1 MVGWEVV
8 VLVWSRGPRLL
19 VQAVF
24 LLVFG
29 VLVLAPFIVVAAA
42 AFAGSWNGV
51 LPSDPTTTH
60 LSEALSGDELASIAV
75 SPETAFL
82 GGLLAVVFGTWGA
95 LAARSAT
102 PGLAR
107 LTDALH
113 HLPIA
118 VPSVVVGLSLLVAFS
133 RPPLLLNGTKWIVVI
148 AHLVL
153 MVAFTYGTVTAALQR
168 TDAVYADVA
177 ASLGA
182 SAARV
187 LWQVRLPMLRPA
199 IVSAAGL
206 SVALS
211 MGEVGAT
218 IMVYPAS
225 WRTVPVGVFALTD
238 RGQTFTAAAES
249 LVLLV
254 VTVVLVVGLD
264 RLRGKATS

>member
-1 MVGWEVV
+1 M
-8 VLVWSRGPRLL
+8 LVWSRGSRLV
-19 VQAVF
+19 VQGIF

-29 VLVLAPFIVVAAA
+29 VLVLAPFVVVAAA

-51 LPSDPTTTH
+51 LPSDPTAAH
-60 LSEALSGDELASIAV
+60 LREALSGDELASLAV
-75 SPETAFL
+75 SLQTAFL
-82 GGLLAVVFGTWGA
+82 GGLLAVGFGTWAA
-95 LAARSAT
+95 LASRAAT

-118 VPSVVVGLSLLVAFS
+118 VPSVVVGLGLLVAFS

-153 MVAFTYGTVTAALQR
+153 MVAFTYGTVAAALQR
-168 TDAVYADVA
+168 TDDVYAEVA

-182 SAARV
+182 SPARV

-225 WRTVPVGVFALTD
+225 WRTLPVGVFALTD

-249 LVLLV
+249 LVLLA

-264 RLRGKATS
+264 RLRGRAAG